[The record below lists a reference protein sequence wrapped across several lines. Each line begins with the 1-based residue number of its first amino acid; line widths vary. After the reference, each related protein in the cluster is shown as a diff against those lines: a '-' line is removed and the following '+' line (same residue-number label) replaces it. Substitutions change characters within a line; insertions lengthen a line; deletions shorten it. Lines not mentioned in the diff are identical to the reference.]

1 MIISLFKIIF
11 PVFFIIGIGYFCSK
25 IKLINSNGVDQLL
38 KITQNIFIPIFL
50 FVNISNIDLKELFN
64 LNLLVSFYSGA
75 LICFVFGII
84 LSKFLLNSKNEE
96 AVLVGFC
103 ALFSNSVIMGLPI
116 TELAYGK
123 NSLDPNFSI
132 IAFHAPFCYIIGIS
146 FMEILKERKSEN
158 LKITQSIFKLIFTN
172 ALTIGIVFGF
182 IFNIFNIHIHVS
194 LLTALNLISNS
205 SIPLALFALG
215 GVLIRYKVYNNFSKV
230 SIIALLSLIL
240 HPLIT
245 LIFSTNFFSL
255 SLDQVRS
262 GVITASMAP
271 GINAFLFSTMYKNSE
286 ETSASAVLICTPLTI
301 FSTSFWIFILEYL
314 N

>member
-11 PVFFIIGIGYFCSK
+11 PVFFVIGIGYICSK

-38 KITQNIFIPIFL
+38 KITQNVFIPIFL
-50 FVNISNIDLKELFN
+50 FVNIIKIDLKELFN

-75 LICFVFGII
+75 LVCFILGII
-84 LSKFLLNSKNEE
+84 FSKIFLKSKNEE
-96 AVLVGFC
+96 AVLIGFC

-132 IAFHAPFCYIIGIS
+132 IAFHAPFCYLIGIS
-146 FMEILKERKSEN
+146 FMEILKEKKSSN
-158 LKITQSIFKLIFTN
+158 LKVTQSIVKLILTN

-182 IFNIFNIHIHVS
+182 IFNVLNINIHVS
-194 LLTALNLISNS
+194 FLKALDLISNS

-215 GVLIRYKVYNNFSKV
+215 GVLIRYKIYNNFSKV
-230 SIIALLSLIL
+230 SIIAFLSLIL

-245 LIFSTNFFSL
+245 MFFSTNIFSL
-255 SLDQVRS
+255 SIDQVRS
-262 GVITASMAP
+262 AVITASMAP
-271 GINAFLFSTMYKNSE
+271 GINAFLFSTMYKNSQ

-301 FSTSFWIFILEYL
+301 LSTSFWIYLLEYF
-314 N
+314 